1 MEGRGKSRERQRD
14 RTNGSGWYRG
24 ESSKGRTRELQDQ
37 VQSEED
43 KGDQLPWQIQTK
55 ELQNKQIDVGRLLTG
70 LLITVLP
77 RYLMPLSLCRRR
89 RWLEQTCG
97 EVIIT
102 HLIRKIMLQDALL
115 FTSIVIAVGN
125 SMNTPFWEA
134 RWLNGAAPKDLAPN
148 IYRQAH
154 YNYRTVHKELQ
165 NLIGSR
171 ISGV

>member
-89 RWLEQTCG
+89 R
-97 EVIIT
+97 
-102 HLIRKIMLQDALL
+102 
-115 FTSIVIAVGN
+115 
-125 SMNTPFWEA
+125 
-134 RWLNGAAPKDLAPN
+134 
-148 IYRQAH
+148 
-154 YNYRTVHKELQ
+154 
-165 NLIGSR
+165 
-171 ISGV
+171 